1 MTMEAL
7 GLELQTPSPEA
18 FAQVQAALAPGD
30 PSLVYGFIYLLKHRN
45 AFIQYNHIITLIS

>member
-1 MTMEAL
+1 MEAL

-30 PSLVYGFIYLLKHRN
+30 TSLVYGIIYLLKHRD
-45 AFIQYNHIITLIS
+45 AFIQYNHIITLIP